1 MSDETKRRQDQS
13 DDELLEEL
21 RAISAR
27 VDPTPEFVLSAAKA
41 AYTWRTIDDE
51 LSELAE
57 LTFDSAVEEQ
67 GAGAVRGGDGPR
79 ALTFETPEVTIELE
93 VTVSGDAR
101 SIVGQVVPHE
111 PGRAEVRHTGGVAEA
126 EVDELGRFS
135 VKRVERGPVSIRL
148 HRSSAPDSPVVTDWL
163 PV

>member
-1 MSDETKRRQDQS
+1 MSDDTERRQEPS
-13 DDELLEEL
+13 EDELLDEL
-21 RAISAR
+21 RSIAAR

-51 LSELAE
+51 LAELAE

-93 VTVSGDAR
+93 VTTSGEAR
-101 SIVGQVVPHE
+101 SIVGQVVPPE
-111 PGRAEVRHTGGVAEA
+111 AGRVEIRHAGGVAEA
-126 EVDELGRFS
+126 EVDDLGRFS

-148 HRSSAPDSPVVTDWL
+148 HRTSAPDSPVVTDWL